1 MFLQVNDLRVEFST
15 EDGVLTAVD
24 GLSFSLERGR
34 TLAIVGESGS
44 GKTATILAIM
54 GLHDANTRI
63 SGGIHL
69 DGQQIIGAHAST
81 LRHLRG
87 ERMAMIFQDPLTAMH
102 PYHRIGAQI
111 TEAYRT
117 HHKSS
122 SAQATNRAL
131 ELLDRVGLADPRRC
145 FNSYPHELSGG
156 MRQRAMIAMALVCS
170 PDLLIADEP
179 TTALDV
185 TIQAQILE
193 LLGDLQ
199 KEFNSATILVT
210 HDLGVVADLAD
221 DVVVLYG
228 GKAAETGTVRD
239 IFYRTGHPYTHGL
252 LASIPRLDKSRHRLD
267 AIPGTPP
274 SLSDMPTGCRFN
286 PRCLFAS
293 AVPDDLCNSKEPPL
307 KTIAPGHFASCHLDS
322 ERQKIADRLA
332 AQTECGEHP

>member
-1 MFLQVNDLRVEFST
+1 
-15 EDGVLTAVD
+15 
-24 GLSFSLERGR
+24 
-34 TLAIVGESGS
+34 
-44 GKTATILAIM
+44 
-54 GLHDANTRI
+54 
-63 SGGIHL
+63 
-69 DGQQIIGAHAST
+69 
-81 LRHLRG
+81 
-87 ERMAMIFQDPLTAMH
+87 
-102 PYHRIGAQI
+102 
-111 TEAYRT
+111 
-117 HHKSS
+117 S
-122 SAQATNRAL
+122 SAGQAANRAL

-210 HDLGVVADLAD
+210 HDLGVVAELAD

-228 GKAAETGTVRD
+228 GKAAETGNVRD

-252 LASIPRLDKSRHRLD
+252 LASIPRLDQPRYRLD
-267 AIPGTPP
+267 AIPGSPP
-274 SLSDMPTGCRFN
+274 SLTDMPSGCRFN

-293 AVPDDLCNSKEPPL
+293 TVPDDLCNSKAPPL
-307 KTIAPGHFASCHLDS
+307 KAIAPGHFVSCHLDS

-332 AQTECGEHP
+332 AQPEHGEHS